1 MKGDIA
7 YNNILVPVDETDMA
21 KRVIAHAL
29 HVAKIERAR
38 LVLMHVARKKMI
50 ESVFP
55 KELSQKMLEV
65 ASKNIESTL
74 EYAKSSAENVG
85 IPLETIILIGDDIGD
100 DIIRIAQERNINLTV
115 MGSESLRTNPLGSLA
130 RRLIAADIGP
140 VLVITNED

>member
-1 MKGDIA
+1 MKEDIA
-7 YNNILVPVDETDMA
+7 YKNVLVPIDETEMA
-21 KRVIAHAL
+21 KRVIDHAL
-29 HVAKIERAR
+29 HVAKMEKAR
-38 LVLMHVARKKMI
+38 LFLMHVSRKKMI

-74 EYAKSSAENVG
+74 ECAKSSAELVG
-85 IPLETIILIGDDIGD
+85 IPLETIILTGDDIGG
-100 DIIRIAQERNINLTV
+100 DIIRIAQEHNINLTV

-130 RRLIAADIGP
+130 RRLIAANIGP